1 MCWGLMYQ
9 ILGRA
14 LTFSLPSPG
23 IEGGMGLDVL
33 MEAKT
38 KKKST
43 RVNDSEN
50 IIFLVVDLVLM
61 LEKAGYVGG
70 RQKCEMLA

>member
-1 MCWGLMYQ
+1 MYQ

-61 LEKAGYVGG
+61 LGLMRRPVMLVVG
-70 RQKCEMLA
+70 RNAKC